1 MSKLKLIYLYIFSTV
16 GLVLVIIGSVSLLNL
31 GLKTYIFK
39 QADAP
44 IIYRGPTA
52 APKMIIDET
61 GKEKVVE
68 QQPTEEEIR
77 LQEEQDR
84 AYRTS
89 QRQRDAAQ
97 ALAFIIVGL
106 PIYFYHW
113 RIVRKKDN

>member
-16 GLVLVIIGSVSLLNL
+16 GLVLIIIGSVSFLNL

-39 QADAP
+39 KADAP
-44 IIYRGPTA
+44 VIYRGPV
-52 APKMIIDET
+52 APARIVTDGS

-68 QQPTEEEIR
+68 QLPTEEELKR
-77 LQEEQDR
+77 QEEQDR
-84 AYRTS
+84 EYRTS

-106 PIYFYHW
+106 PVFLYHW
-113 RIVRKKDN
+113 QIVRKKDS